1 MGFHTFDV
9 GRADALEDDGRFR
22 FCSAEEL
29 RSALALAGT
38 ETVADLGS
46 GTGFY
51 TDTVAD
57 RVDHCY
63 AVDVQSAM
71 HDHYREKGIPETVE
85 PVTAGVADLPFPDDA
100 VDAAFSTMTCHEFA
114 TEAALAEVARVV
126 APGGR
131 VVTVDWSRHGAGEA
145 GPPRDERFGAGEAAR
160 LQSDAGFRLR
170 TATERGETFLT
181 VADAGPA

>member
-1 MGFHTFDV
+1 MGYHTFDV
-9 GRADALEDDGRFR
+9 GRADALEDDDRFR

-29 RSALALAGT
+29 RSALALTGT

-71 HDHYREKGIPETVE
+71 HDHYREKGLPETVE
-85 PVTAGVADLPFPDDA
+85 PVTAEVADLPFPDDTL
-100 VDAAFSTMTCHEFA
+100 DAAFSTMTFHEFA
-114 TEAALAEVARVV
+114 SEAALAELARVV

-145 GPPRDERFGAGEAAR
+145 GPPRDERFGAGEAATF
-160 LQSDAGFRLR
+160 QSDAGLRLR
-170 TATERGETFLT
+170 TATERDETFLT
-181 VADAGPA
+181 VADGGPA